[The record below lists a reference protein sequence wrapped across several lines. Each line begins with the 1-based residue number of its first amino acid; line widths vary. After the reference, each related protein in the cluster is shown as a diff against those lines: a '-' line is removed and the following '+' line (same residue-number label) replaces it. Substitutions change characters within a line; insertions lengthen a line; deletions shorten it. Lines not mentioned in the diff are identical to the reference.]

1 MTVSSGVSGAV
12 EDFLLD
18 ETVLTLTVSSSF
30 LVEIFLSLAL
40 VLTFSSGVNEG
51 EGVDDFLL
59 EADVEVF
66 K

>member
-1 MTVSSGVSGAV
+1 M

-18 ETVLTLTVSSSF
+18 ETVLTLTVSSSL

-51 EGVDDFLL
+51 EGVDDSLL
-59 EADVEVF
+59 EANVEVL